1 MRNIVLFADT
11 SYGFCDFGGEISLVY
26 SSKRQLQRGIHFSK
40 DVVLQLGTLINIT
53 ILHQRL
59 LCFVIRIMNPS
70 R

>member
-1 MRNIVLFADT
+1 MRNIVLFVNISDV
-11 SYGFCDFGGEISLVY
+11 FCDFVGEISLVY
-26 SSKRQLQRGIHFSK
+26 SSKRQLQRSIHFSK